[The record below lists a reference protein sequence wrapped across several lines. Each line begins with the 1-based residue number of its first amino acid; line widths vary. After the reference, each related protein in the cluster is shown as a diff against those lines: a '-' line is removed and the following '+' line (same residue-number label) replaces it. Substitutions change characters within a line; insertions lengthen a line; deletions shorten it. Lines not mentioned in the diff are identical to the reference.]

1 MVGGP
6 LPRELKPLMVMGT
19 SSGAGKTFFVTA
31 LLRILKDMGVDAVPF
46 KAQNMSLNSAVAEG
60 GEIAYAQAM
69 QARAAGVQPS
79 VLMNP
84 VLIKPERGL
93 SHVVVMGKHYMTL
106 NPRDYYRDDVHD
118 SLFRIALEAFN
129 ELQRKHELVV
139 IEGAGSPAEIN
150 LKDMA
155 NAEFSRA
162 VGAKNILI
170 SDIDRGGAFASILGT
185 VNIIGRRGL
194 IGAVLNKFRG
204 DEGMLRPAYKIMLQ
218 KYKIRTL
225 GAVPYLMSM
234 LPWEDSADNLPSRGG
249 KVRIGVVKL
258 PHMSNFTDIYP
269 LYKVKEVGISFDEL
283 PDPQDYDLTIIP
295 GSKVT
300 VHDLIQLKVSG
311 FDELLKKAVLDGR
324 WIMGICGGFQMLGKK
339 IIDRVES
346 GIGEID
352 GMNVLEAETV
362 MEPLKKVRNVEGSV
376 VAKGMEGIPIS
387 GYEIHY
393 GQTVSPSPFAIIRK
407 DNGLPVSRPDGSQ
420 NNKVFGTYVHGIFEN
435 DDFTLALI
443 NTLRSENGYDMLK
456 GPFNLSY
463 EKEIQSASEAVR
475 SSVDLVPIFE
485 AIGLK
490 P

>member
-1 MVGGP
+1 MVGGL

-19 SSGAGKTFFVTA
+19 SSGSGKTFFVTA
-31 LLRILKDMGVDAVPF
+31 ILSILRDMGVDAVPF

-69 QARAAGVQPS
+69 QARAAGIGPS

-84 VLIKPERGL
+84 VLIKPEGRI

-106 NPRDYYRDDVHD
+106 NPRDYYREDIHD
-118 SLFRIALEAFN
+118 SLFRIAIEAFR

-150 LKDMA
+150 LRDMA
-155 NAEFSRA
+155 NVEFSKA

-185 VNIIGRRGL
+185 VNMIGRRGL
-194 IGAVLNKFRG
+194 IGAVMNKFRG
-204 DEGMLRPAYKIMLQ
+204 DEGMLKPAYRIMMER
-218 KYKIRTL
+218 YKIRIL
-225 GAVPYLMSM
+225 GAVPYLPLM

-249 KVRIGVVKL
+249 KVRVGVVKL

-269 LYKVKEVGISFDEL
+269 LYKVKELGISFEEL

-311 FDELLKKAVLDGR
+311 FDEMLKRAVSDGR
-324 WIMGICGGFQMLGKK
+324 WIMGICGGLQMMGKR

-362 MEPLKKVRNVEGSV
+362 MEPVKRVRNVEGTV

-393 GQTVSPSPFAIIRK
+393 GETVSPSPFAVIRK

-420 NNKVFGTYVHGIFEN
+420 SDKVFGTYLHGIFEN
-435 DDFTLALI
+435 EDFTLSLV
-443 NTLRSENGYDMLK
+443 NMLRSENGFDVLK
-456 GPFNLSY
+456 GPLNLGY
-463 EKEIQSASEAVR
+463 EREIQSASEAVR
-475 SSVDLVPIFE
+475 NSINLAPIFE

>member
-1 MVGGP
+1 
-6 LPRELKPLMVMGT
+6 MGT

-31 LLRILKDMGVDAVPF
+31 LLRILRDMGVDAVPF
-46 KAQNMSLNSAVAEG
+46 KAQNMSLNSVAAEG
-60 GEIAYAQAM
+60 GEMAYAQAM

-84 VLIKPERGL
+84 ILIKPERGL
-93 SHVVVMGKHYMTL
+93 SHVVVLGKHYMTL
-106 NPRDYYRDDVHD
+106 NPMDYYREDVHEK
-118 SLFRIALEAFN
+118 LFRIALEAFN

-155 NAEFSRA
+155 NIEFARA
-162 VGAKNILI
+162 VGSKNVII
-170 SDIDRGGAFASILGT
+170 SDIDRGGAFASIIGT
-185 VNIIGRRGL
+185 VKIIGRRGL

-204 DEGMLRPAYKIMLQ
+204 DEGLLRPAYKIMLQ
-218 KYKIRTL
+218 KYKIRIL
-225 GAVPYLMSM
+225 GAIPYLTSM
-234 LPWEDSADNLPSRGG
+234 LPWEDSADSLPSRSG

-269 LYKVKEVGISFDEL
+269 LYKVKEVGISFDEA

-295 GSKVT
+295 GSKLT
-300 VHDLIQLKVSG
+300 VHDLIQLRSSG
-311 FDELLKKAVLDGR
+311 FDELLKKAVMNGR

-362 MEPLKKVRNVEGSV
+362 MEPIKKVRNVDGVV

-407 DNGLPVSRPDGSQ
+407 DNGLPVSRPDGSH
-420 NNKVFGTYVHGIFEN
+420 NNRVFGTYVHGIFEN
-435 DDFTLALI
+435 VDFTLTLI
-443 NTLRSENGYDMLK
+443 NMLRSENGYELLK

-463 EKEIQSASEAVR
+463 ENEIQSASEAVR
-475 SSVDLVPIFE
+475 NSVDLVPIFE